1 MDPIILFLPQDFF
14 RNCALLILALLLVW
28 CGCLIGT
35 DLWAGKRE
43 KKTENL

>member
-28 CGCLIGT
+28 CGCLIGA

-43 KKTENL
+43 KKTGNL